1 MKTMGVNVDTEKIVR
16 MAMERGVSRRQF
28 FNMLAGAGMAV
39 VAAGALTGCDDGSG
53 DAAAVDYNEMPLEDL
68 IAQAQEEGEIQSVGM
83 PDTWAN
89 WVETWEDIEAEYG
102 ITHADQDMSSSEEL
116 SMFREE
122 GADGTKD
129 IGDVGQ
135 SWGPTAEEQELTLKY
150 KTSYW
155 DEIPDWAKD
164 DDGDWI
170 VGYYGTISF
179 MSNDA
184 TVSNP
189 PTSFQDLLDGD
200 YTVCVG
206 DVTAAAVAQ
215 YASLAAAYALGGDI
229 DNMQPAY
236 DFLLELAEAGRLDV
250 ADASLARLES
260 GEIDVCINWD
270 YNSLNYRDQ
279 IQENNPN
286 ASFTVSIPQDA
297 SVQSG
302 YCTVINKYAPHP
314 AAACLAREFILSD
327 EGQINLARG
336 YATPIRD
343 VDLPEDVAAMR
354 LPDEQYGDQVQ
365 TVDESVWSGVC
376 QDLITWYQENVIPA
390 LS

>member
-1 MKTMGVNVDTEKIVR
+1 MSNSVNNACAHTM
-16 MAMERGVSRRQF
+16 SRRSF
-28 FNMLAGAGMAV
+28 LGILGIAGVACVAGL
-39 VAAGALTGCDDGSG
+39 GLTGCDDGS
-53 DAAAVDYNEMPLEDL
+53 ASSATVDYNSMSLDDI
-68 IAQAQEEGEIQSVGM
+68 IAQAKEEGAVNSVGM

-89 WVETWEDIEAEYG
+89 WVETWEDLSSEYG
-102 ITHADQDMSSSEEL
+102 LEHADQDMSSAEEL
-116 SMFREE
+116 AMFREE
-122 GADGTKD
+122 GTDGTKD

-170 VGYYGTISF
+170 VGYYGTISL

-184 TVSNP
+184 TVSNA

-200 YTVCVG
+200 YNVCVG

-215 YASLAAAYALGGDI
+215 YAVLAAAYALGGGI
-229 DNMQPAY
+229 DNMQPGY
-236 DFLLELAEAGRLDV
+236 DFLKKLAESGRLDV
-250 ADASLARLES
+250 SDASLARIES

-279 IQENNPN
+279 ILSNNPN
-286 ASFTVSIPQDA
+286 ASFSVNIPTDA

-302 YCTVINKYAPHP
+302 YCTIINKNAPHP

-343 VDLPEDVAAMR
+343 VELPEDVAAMR

-365 TVDESVWSGVC
+365 TVDETVWSGVC
-376 QDLITWYQENVIPA
+376 QDMITWYQENIIPI
-390 LS
+390 LG

>member
-1 MKTMGVNVDTEKIVR
+1 MKKSTTPLAGTR
-16 MAMERGVSRRQF
+16 ALSRRSF
-28 FNMLAGAGMAV
+28 LGMVGMAGFAC
-39 VAAGALTGCDDGSG
+39 AAGLGLAGCDDGSSA
-53 DAAAVDYNEMPLEDL
+53 AAAVDYNSMSLEDL
-68 IAQAQEEGEIQSVGM
+68 IAQAQEEGEIASVGM

-89 WVETWEDIEAEYG
+89 WVETWQDIEAEYG

-116 SMFREE
+116 AMFREE
-122 GADGTKD
+122 GTDGTKD

-164 DDGDWI
+164 DDGDW
-170 VGYYGTISF
+170 VVAYYGTISL
-179 MSNDA
+179 MSNDS
-184 TVSNP
+184 TVPNA

-200 YTVCVG
+200 YNVCVG

-215 YASLAAAYALGGDI
+215 YAVLAAAYALGGGI
-229 DNMQPAY
+229 DDMQPGY
-236 DFLLELAEAGRLDV
+236 DFLRQLAEQGRLDV
-250 ADASLARLES
+250 SDASLARIES

-279 IQENNPN
+279 ILENNPN
-286 ASFTVSIPQDA
+286 AQFSVNIPSDA

-302 YCTVINKYAPHP
+302 YCTIINKNAPHP

-327 EGQINLARG
+327 EGQVNLARG

-343 VDLPEDVAAMR
+343 VELPEDVAALR
-354 LPDEQYGDQVQ
+354 LPDEQYGDHVQ

-376 QDLITWYQENVIPA
+376 QDMITWYQENIIPI
-390 LS
+390 LG

>member
-1 MKTMGVNVDTEKIVR
+1 MKKSTTPLAGTR
-16 MAMERGVSRRQF
+16 ALSRRSF
-28 FNMLAGAGMAV
+28 LGMVGMAGFAC
-39 VAAGALTGCDDGSG
+39 AAGLGLAGCDDGSSA
-53 DAAAVDYNEMPLEDL
+53 AAAVDYNSMSLEDL
-68 IAQAQEEGEIQSVGM
+68 IAQAQEEGEIASVGM

-89 WVETWEDIEAEYG
+89 WVETWTDIEAEYG

-116 SMFREE
+116 AMFREE
-122 GADGTKD
+122 GTDGTKD

-170 VGYYGTISF
+170 VGYYGTISL

-184 TVSNP
+184 TVSNA

-200 YTVCVG
+200 YNVCVG

-215 YASLAAAYALGGDI
+215 YAVLAAAYALGGGI
-229 DNMQPAY
+229 DNMQPGY
-236 DFLLELAEAGRLDV
+236 DFLKKLAESGRLDV
-250 ADASLARLES
+250 SDASLARIES

-279 IQENNPN
+279 ILENNPN
-286 ASFTVSIPQDA
+286 AQFSVNIPSDA

-302 YCTVINKYAPHP
+302 YCTIINKNAPHP

-327 EGQINLARG
+327 EGQVNLARG

-343 VDLPEDVAAMR
+343 VELPEDVAALR
-354 LPDEQYGDQVQ
+354 LPDEQYGDHVQ

-376 QDLITWYQENVIPA
+376 QDMITWYQENIIPI
-390 LS
+390 LG

>member
-1 MKTMGVNVDTEKIVR
+1 MSNSVNNACAH
-16 MAMERGVSRRQF
+16 AMSRRSF
-28 FNMLAGAGMAV
+28 LGMLGIAGVACVAGL
-39 VAAGALTGCDDGSG
+39 GLTGCDDGS
-53 DAAAVDYNEMPLEDL
+53 ASSAAVDYNSMSLDDI
-68 IAQAQEEGEIQSVGM
+68 IAQAKEEGAVNSVGM

-89 WVETWEDIEAEYG
+89 WVETWEDLSSEYG
-102 ITHADQDMSSSEEL
+102 LEHADQDMSSAEEL
-116 SMFREE
+116 AMFREE
-122 GADGTKD
+122 GTDGTKD

-135 SWGPTAEEQELTLKY
+135 SWGPMAEEQELTLKY

-170 VGYYGTISF
+170 VGYYGTISL

-184 TVSNP
+184 TVSNA

-200 YTVCVG
+200 YNVCVG

-215 YASLAAAYALGGDI
+215 YAVLAAAYALGGGI
-229 DNMQPAY
+229 DNMQPGY
-236 DFLLELAEAGRLDV
+236 DFLKQLAESGRLDV
-250 ADASLARLES
+250 SDASLARIES
-260 GEIDVCINWD
+260 GEIDVCVNWD

-279 IQENNPN
+279 ILSNNPS
-286 ASFTVSIPQDA
+286 ASFSVNIPTDA

-302 YCTVINKYAPHP
+302 YCTIINKNAPHP

-343 VDLPEDVAAMR
+343 VELPEDVAAMR

-365 TVDESVWSGVC
+365 TVDETVWSGVC
-376 QDLITWYQENVIPA
+376 QDMITWYQENIIPI
-390 LS
+390 LG

>member
-1 MKTMGVNVDTEKIVR
+1 MKKSTTPLAGTR
-16 MAMERGVSRRQF
+16 ALSRRSF
-28 FNMLAGAGMAV
+28 LGMVGMAGFAC
-39 VAAGALTGCDDGSG
+39 AAGLGLDGCDDGSSA
-53 DAAAVDYNEMPLEDL
+53 AAAVDYNSMSLEDL
-68 IAQAQEEGEIQSVGM
+68 IAQAQEEGEIASVGM

-89 WVETWEDIEAEYG
+89 WVETWTDIEAEYG

-116 SMFREE
+116 AMFREE
-122 GADGTKD
+122 GTDGTKD

-164 DDGDWI
+164 DDGDW
-170 VGYYGTISF
+170 VVAYYGTISL
-179 MSNDA
+179 MSNDS
-184 TVSNP
+184 TVPNA

-200 YTVCVG
+200 YNVCVG

-215 YASLAAAYALGGDI
+215 YAVLAAAYALGGGI
-229 DNMQPAY
+229 DDMQPGY
-236 DFLLELAEAGRLDV
+236 DFLRQLAEQGRLDV
-250 ADASLARLES
+250 SDASLARIES

-279 IQENNPN
+279 ILENNPN
-286 ASFTVSIPQDA
+286 AQFSVNIPSDA

-302 YCTVINKYAPHP
+302 YCTIINKNAPHP

-327 EGQINLARG
+327 EGQVNLARG

-343 VDLPEDVAAMR
+343 VELPEDVAALR
-354 LPDEQYGDQVQ
+354 LPDEQYGDHVQ

-376 QDLITWYQENVIPA
+376 QDMITWYQENIIPI
-390 LS
+390 LG

>member
-1 MKTMGVNVDTEKIVR
+1 MKKSTTPLAGTR
-16 MAMERGVSRRQF
+16 ALSRRSF
-28 FNMLAGAGMAV
+28 LGMVGMAGFACAAGLGLAGC
-39 VAAGALTGCDDGSG
+39 AAGSSA
-53 DAAAVDYNEMPLEDL
+53 AAAVDYNSMSLEDL
-68 IAQAQEEGEIQSVGM
+68 IAQAQEEGEIASVGM

-89 WVETWEDIEAEYG
+89 WVETWTDIEAEYG

-116 SMFREE
+116 AMFREE
-122 GADGTKD
+122 GTDGTKD

-170 VGYYGTISF
+170 VGYYGTISL

-184 TVSNP
+184 TVSNA

-200 YTVCVG
+200 YNVCVG

-215 YASLAAAYALGGDI
+215 YAVLAAAYALGGGI
-229 DNMQPAY
+229 DDMQPGY
-236 DFLLELAEAGRLDV
+236 DFLKKLAESGRLDV
-250 ADASLARLES
+250 SDASLARIES

-279 IQENNPN
+279 ILSNNPN
-286 ASFTVSIPQDA
+286 ASFSVNIPTDA

-302 YCTVINKYAPHP
+302 YCTIINKNAPHP

-343 VDLPEDVAAMR
+343 VELPEDVAAMR

-365 TVDESVWSGVC
+365 TVDETVWSGVC
-376 QDLITWYQENVIPA
+376 QDMITWYQENIIPI
-390 LS
+390 LG

>member
-1 MKTMGVNVDTEKIVR
+1 MKKSTTP
-16 MAMERGVSRRQF
+16 
-28 FNMLAGAGMAV
+28 LAGTRALARRSFLGMLG
-39 VAAGALTGCDDGSG
+39 AAGFACAAGLGLAGCDDGSSA
-53 DAAAVDYNEMPLEDL
+53 AAAVDYNSMSLEDL
-68 IAQAQEEGEIQSVGM
+68 IAQAQEEGEIASVGM

-89 WVETWEDIEAEYG
+89 WVETWQDIEAEYG

-116 SMFREE
+116 AMFREE
-122 GADGTKD
+122 GTDGTKD

-164 DDGDWI
+164 DDGDW
-170 VGYYGTISF
+170 VVAYYGTISL
-179 MSNDA
+179 MSNDS
-184 TVSNP
+184 TVPNA

-200 YTVCVG
+200 YNVCVG

-215 YASLAAAYALGGDI
+215 YAVLAAAYALGGGI
-229 DNMQPAY
+229 DDMQPGY
-236 DFLLELAEAGRLDV
+236 DFLQQLAEQGRLDV
-250 ADASLARLES
+250 SDASLARIES

-279 IQENNPN
+279 ILENNPN
-286 ASFTVSIPQDA
+286 AQFSVNIPSDA

-302 YCTVINKYAPHP
+302 YCTIINKNAPHP

-327 EGQINLARG
+327 EGQVNLARG

-343 VDLPEDVAAMR
+343 VELPEDVAALR
-354 LPDEQYGDQVQ
+354 LPDEQYGDHVQ

-376 QDLITWYQENVIPA
+376 QDMITWYQENIIPI
-390 LS
+390 LG

>member
-1 MKTMGVNVDTEKIVR
+1 MKKSTTPLAGTR
-16 MAMERGVSRRQF
+16 ALSRRSF
-28 FNMLAGAGMAV
+28 LGMVGMAGFAC
-39 VAAGALTGCDDGSG
+39 AAGLGLAGCDDGSSA
-53 DAAAVDYNEMPLEDL
+53 AAAVDYNSMSLEDL
-68 IAQAQEEGEIQSVGM
+68 IAQAQEEGEIASVGM

-89 WVETWEDIEAEYG
+89 WVETWQDIEAEYG

-116 SMFREE
+116 AMFREE
-122 GADGTKD
+122 GTDGTKD

-164 DDGDWI
+164 DDGDW
-170 VGYYGTISF
+170 VVAYYGTISL
-179 MSNDA
+179 MSNDS
-184 TVSNP
+184 TVPNA

-200 YTVCVG
+200 YNVCVG

-215 YASLAAAYALGGDI
+215 YAVLAAAYALGGGI
-229 DNMQPAY
+229 DDMQPGY
-236 DFLLELAEAGRLDV
+236 DFLQQLAEQGRLDV
-250 ADASLARLES
+250 SDASLARIES

-279 IQENNPN
+279 ILENNPN
-286 ASFTVSIPQDA
+286 AQFSVNIPSDA

-302 YCTVINKYAPHP
+302 YCTIINKNAPHP

-327 EGQINLARG
+327 EGQVNLARG

-343 VDLPEDVAAMR
+343 VELPEDVAAMR
-354 LPDEQYGDQVQ
+354 LPDEQYGDHVQ

-376 QDLITWYQENVIPA
+376 QDMITWYQENIIPI
-390 LS
+390 LG

>member
-1 MKTMGVNVDTEKIVR
+1 MKKSTTPLAGTR
-16 MAMERGVSRRQF
+16 ALSRRSF
-28 FNMLAGAGMAV
+28 LGMVGMAGFAC
-39 VAAGALTGCDDGSG
+39 AAGLGLAGCDDGSSA
-53 DAAAVDYNEMPLEDL
+53 AAAVDYNSMSLEDL
-68 IAQAQEEGEIQSVGM
+68 IAQAQEEGEIASVGM

-89 WVETWEDIEAEYG
+89 WVETWQDIEAEYG

-116 SMFREE
+116 AMFREE
-122 GADGTKD
+122 GTDGTKD

-164 DDGDWI
+164 DDGDW
-170 VGYYGTISF
+170 VVAYYGTISL
-179 MSNDA
+179 MSNDS
-184 TVSNP
+184 TVPNA

-200 YTVCVG
+200 YNVCVG

-215 YASLAAAYALGGDI
+215 YAVLAAACALGGGI
-229 DNMQPAY
+229 DDMQPGY
-236 DFLLELAEAGRLDV
+236 DFLRQLAEQGRLDV
-250 ADASLARLES
+250 SDASLARIES

-279 IQENNPN
+279 ILENNPN
-286 ASFTVSIPQDA
+286 AQFSVSIPSDA

-302 YCTVINKYAPHP
+302 YCTIINKNAPHP

-327 EGQINLARG
+327 EGQVNLARG

-343 VDLPEDVAAMR
+343 VELPEDVAALR
-354 LPDEQYGDQVQ
+354 LPDEQYGDHVQ

-376 QDLITWYQENVIPA
+376 QDMITWYQENIIPI
-390 LS
+390 LG

>member
-1 MKTMGVNVDTEKIVR
+1 MNRETVVR
-16 MAMERGVSRRQF
+16 AAIERGVSRRQF
-28 FNMLAGAGMAV
+28 FGILAGMAGM
-39 VAAGALTGCDDGSG
+39 ATIASMGLTGCDGEDS
-53 DAAAVDYNEMPLEDL
+53 AASDVDYNAMSLEDL
-68 IAQAQEEGEIQSVGM
+68 IAQAKEEGEIQSVGM

-89 WVETWEDIEAEYG
+89 WVETWQDIESEYG
-102 ITHADQDMSSSEEL
+102 ISHADQDMSSSEEL

-122 GADGTKD
+122 GTDATKD

-135 SWGPTAEEQELTLKY
+135 SWGPVAEEQEITLKY

-184 TVSNP
+184 TVP
-189 PTSFQDLLDGD
+189 TAPTSFQDLLDGD

-215 YASLAAAYALGGDI
+215 YASLAAAYAFGGGI
-229 DNMQPAY
+229 DDMQPGY
-236 DFLLELAEAGRLDV
+236 DFLQKLADAGRLD
-250 ADASLARLES
+250 ASDASLARLES

-279 IQENNPN
+279 IKANNPN
-286 ASFTVSIPQDA
+286 SSFTVNIPSDA

-343 VDLPEDVAAMR
+343 VELPADVQAMR
-354 LPDEQYGDQVQ
+354 LDDAQYGDQVQ
-365 TVDESVWSGVC
+365 TVDESTWSSVS
-376 QDLITWYQENVIPA
+376 QDLITWYQENIIPK
-390 LS
+390 LG

>member
-1 MKTMGVNVDTEKIVR
+1 MSNSVNNACAHTM
-16 MAMERGVSRRQF
+16 SRRSF
-28 FNMLAGAGMAV
+28 LGMLGVAGVACVAGL
-39 VAAGALTGCDDGSG
+39 GLTGCDDGS
-53 DAAAVDYNEMPLEDL
+53 ASSAAVDYNSMSLDDI
-68 IAQAQEEGEIQSVGM
+68 IAQAKEEGTVNSVGM

-89 WVETWEDIEAEYG
+89 WVETWEDLSSEYG
-102 ITHADQDMSSSEEL
+102 LEHADQDMSSAEEL
-116 SMFREE
+116 AMFREE
-122 GADGTKD
+122 GTDGTKD

-170 VGYYGTISF
+170 VGYYGTISL

-184 TVSNP
+184 TVSNA

-200 YTVCVG
+200 YNVCVG

-215 YASLAAAYALGGDI
+215 YAVLAAAYALGGGI
-229 DNMQPAY
+229 DNMQPGY
-236 DFLLELAEAGRLDV
+236 DFLKKLAESGRLDV
-250 ADASLARLES
+250 SDASLARIES

-279 IQENNPN
+279 ILSNNPN
-286 ASFTVSIPQDA
+286 ASFSVNIPTDA

-302 YCTVINKYAPHP
+302 YCTIINKNAPHP

-343 VDLPEDVAAMR
+343 VELPEDVAAMR

-365 TVDESVWSGVC
+365 TVDETVWSGVC
-376 QDLITWYQENVIPA
+376 QDMITWYQENIIPI
-390 LS
+390 LG

>member
-1 MKTMGVNVDTEKIVR
+1 MKKSTTPLAGTR
-16 MAMERGVSRRQF
+16 ALSRRSF
-28 FNMLAGAGMAV
+28 LGMVGMAGFAC
-39 VAAGALTGCDDGSG
+39 AAGLGLAGCDDGSSA
-53 DAAAVDYNEMPLEDL
+53 AAAVDYNSMRLEDL
-68 IAQAQEEGEIQSVGM
+68 IAQAQEEGEIASVGM

-89 WVETWEDIEAEYG
+89 WVETWQDIEAEYG

-116 SMFREE
+116 AMFREE
-122 GADGTKD
+122 GTDGTKD

-164 DDGDWI
+164 DDGDW
-170 VGYYGTISF
+170 VVAYYGTISL
-179 MSNDA
+179 MSNDS
-184 TVSNP
+184 TVPNA

-200 YTVCVG
+200 YNVCVG

-215 YASLAAAYALGGDI
+215 YAVLAAAYALGGGI
-229 DNMQPAY
+229 DDMQPGY
-236 DFLLELAEAGRLDV
+236 DFLQQLAEQGRLDV
-250 ADASLARLES
+250 SDASLARIES

-279 IQENNPN
+279 ILENNPN
-286 ASFTVSIPQDA
+286 AQFSVNIPSDA

-302 YCTVINKYAPHP
+302 YCTIINKNAPHP

-327 EGQINLARG
+327 EGQVNLARG

-343 VDLPEDVAAMR
+343 VELPEDVAALR
-354 LPDEQYGDQVQ
+354 LPDEQYGDHVQ

-376 QDLITWYQENVIPA
+376 QDMITWYQENIIPI
-390 LS
+390 LG

>member
-1 MKTMGVNVDTEKIVR
+1 VKKSTTPLAGTR
-16 MAMERGVSRRQF
+16 ALSRRSF
-28 FNMLAGAGMAV
+28 LGMVGMAGFAC
-39 VAAGALTGCDDGSG
+39 AAGLGLAGCDDGSSA
-53 DAAAVDYNEMPLEDL
+53 AAAVDYNSMSLEDL
-68 IAQAQEEGEIQSVGM
+68 IAQAQEEGEIASVGM

-89 WVETWEDIEAEYG
+89 WVETWTDIESEYG

-116 SMFREE
+116 AMFREE
-122 GADGTKD
+122 GTDGTKD

-164 DDGDWI
+164 DDGDW
-170 VGYYGTISF
+170 VVAYYGTISL
-179 MSNDA
+179 MSNDS
-184 TVSNP
+184 TVPNA

-200 YTVCVG
+200 YNVCVG

-215 YASLAAAYALGGDI
+215 YAVLAAAYALGGGI
-229 DNMQPAY
+229 DDMQPGY
-236 DFLLELAEAGRLDV
+236 DFLRQLAEQGRLDV
-250 ADASLARLES
+250 SDASLARIES

-279 IQENNPN
+279 ILENNPN
-286 ASFTVSIPQDA
+286 AQFSVNIPSDA

-302 YCTVINKYAPHP
+302 YCTIINKNAPHP

-343 VDLPEDVAAMR
+343 VELPEDVAALR
-354 LPDEQYGDQVQ
+354 LPDEQYGDHVQ

-376 QDLITWYQENVIPA
+376 QDMITWYQENIIPI
-390 LS
+390 LG

>member
-1 MKTMGVNVDTEKIVR
+1 MKKSTTPLAGTR
-16 MAMERGVSRRQF
+16 ALSRRSF
-28 FNMLAGAGMAV
+28 LGMVGMAGFAC
-39 VAAGALTGCDDGSG
+39 AAGLGLAGCDDGSSA
-53 DAAAVDYNEMPLEDL
+53 AAAVDYNSMSLEDL
-68 IAQAQEEGEIQSVGM
+68 IAQAQEEGEIASVGM

-89 WVETWEDIEAEYG
+89 WVETWTDIESEYG

-116 SMFREE
+116 AMFREE
-122 GADGTKD
+122 GTDGTKD

-164 DDGDWI
+164 DDGDW
-170 VGYYGTISF
+170 VVAYYGTISL
-179 MSNDA
+179 MSNDS
-184 TVSNP
+184 TVPNA

-200 YTVCVG
+200 YNVCVG

-215 YASLAAAYALGGDI
+215 YAVLAAAYALGGGI
-229 DNMQPAY
+229 DDMQPGY
-236 DFLLELAEAGRLDV
+236 DFLQQLAEQGRLDV
-250 ADASLARLES
+250 SDASLARIES

-279 IQENNPN
+279 ILENNPN
-286 ASFTVSIPQDA
+286 AQFSVNIPSDA

-302 YCTVINKYAPHP
+302 YCTIINKNAPHP

-327 EGQINLARG
+327 EGQVNLARG

-343 VDLPEDVAAMR
+343 VELPEDVAALR
-354 LPDEQYGDQVQ
+354 LPDEQYGDHVQ

-376 QDLITWYQENVIPA
+376 QDMITWYQENIIPI
-390 LS
+390 LG

>member
-1 MKTMGVNVDTEKIVR
+1 MNKSTTHLAGR
-16 MAMERGVSRRQF
+16 SAVSRRSF
-28 FNMLAGAGMAV
+28 LGMVGMAGFAC
-39 VAAGALTGCDDGSG
+39 AAGLGLAGCDDGSSA
-53 DAAAVDYNEMPLEDL
+53 AAAVDYNSMSLEDL
-68 IAQAQEEGEIQSVGM
+68 IAQAQEEGEIASVGM

-89 WVETWEDIEAEYG
+89 WVETWQDIEAEYG

-116 SMFREE
+116 AMFREE

-164 DDGDWI
+164 DDGDW
-170 VGYYGTISF
+170 VVAYYGTISL
-179 MSNDA
+179 MSNDS
-184 TVSNP
+184 TVPNA

-200 YTVCVG
+200 YNVCVG

-215 YASLAAAYALGGDI
+215 YAVLAAAYALGGGI
-229 DNMQPAY
+229 DDMQPGY
-236 DFLLELAEAGRLDV
+236 DFLQQLAEQGRLDV
-250 ADASLARLES
+250 SDASLARIES

-279 IQENNPN
+279 ILENNPN
-286 ASFTVSIPQDA
+286 AQFSVNIPSDA

-302 YCTVINKYAPHP
+302 YCTIINKNAPHP

-327 EGQINLARG
+327 EGQVNLARG

-343 VDLPEDVAAMR
+343 VELPEDVAALR
-354 LPDEQYGDQVQ
+354 LPDEQYGDHVQ

-376 QDLITWYQENVIPA
+376 QDMITWYQENIIPI
-390 LS
+390 LG

>member
-1 MKTMGVNVDTEKIVR
+1 MSNSVNNACAHTM
-16 MAMERGVSRRQF
+16 SRRSF
-28 FNMLAGAGMAV
+28 LGILGIAGVACVAGL
-39 VAAGALTGCDDGSG
+39 GLTGCDDGS
-53 DAAAVDYNEMPLEDL
+53 ASSAAVDYNSMSLDDI
-68 IAQAQEEGEIQSVGM
+68 IAQAKEEGAVNSVGM

-89 WVETWEDIEAEYG
+89 WVETWEDLSSEYG
-102 ITHADQDMSSSEEL
+102 LEHADQDMSSAEEL
-116 SMFREE
+116 AMFREE
-122 GADGTKD
+122 GTDGTKD

-170 VGYYGTISF
+170 VGYYGTISL

-184 TVSNP
+184 TVSNA

-200 YTVCVG
+200 YNVCVG

-215 YASLAAAYALGGDI
+215 YAVLAAAYALGGGI
-229 DNMQPAY
+229 DNMQPGY
-236 DFLLELAEAGRLDV
+236 DFLKKLAESGRLDV
-250 ADASLARLES
+250 SDASLARIES

-279 IQENNPN
+279 ILSNNPN
-286 ASFTVSIPQDA
+286 ASFSVNIPTDA

-302 YCTVINKYAPHP
+302 YCTIINKNAPHP

-343 VDLPEDVAAMR
+343 VELPEDVAAMR

-365 TVDESVWSGVC
+365 TVDETVWSGVC
-376 QDLITWYQENVIPA
+376 QDMITWYQENIIPI
-390 LS
+390 LG

>member
-1 MKTMGVNVDTEKIVR
+1 MKKSTTPLAGTR
-16 MAMERGVSRRQF
+16 ALSRRSF
-28 FNMLAGAGMAV
+28 LGMVGMAGFAC
-39 VAAGALTGCDDGSG
+39 AAGLGLAGCDDGSSA
-53 DAAAVDYNEMPLEDL
+53 AAAVDYNSMNLEDL
-68 IAQAQEEGEIQSVGM
+68 IAQAQEEGEIASVGM

-89 WVETWEDIEAEYG
+89 WVETWQDIEAEYG

-116 SMFREE
+116 AMFREE
-122 GADGTKD
+122 GTDGTKD

-164 DDGDWI
+164 DDGDW
-170 VGYYGTISF
+170 VVAYYGTISL
-179 MSNDA
+179 MSNDS
-184 TVSNP
+184 TVPNA

-200 YTVCVG
+200 YNVCVG

-215 YASLAAAYALGGDI
+215 YAVLAAAYALGGGI
-229 DNMQPAY
+229 DDMQPGY
-236 DFLLELAEAGRLDV
+236 DFLRQLAEQGRLDV
-250 ADASLARLES
+250 SDASLARIES

-279 IQENNPN
+279 ILENNPN
-286 ASFTVSIPQDA
+286 AQFSVNIPSDA

-302 YCTVINKYAPHP
+302 YCTIINKNAPHP

-327 EGQINLARG
+327 EGQVNLARG

-343 VDLPEDVAAMR
+343 VELPEDVAALR
-354 LPDEQYGDQVQ
+354 LPDEQYGDHVQ

-376 QDLITWYQENVIPA
+376 QDMITWYQENIIPI
-390 LS
+390 LG

>member
-1 MKTMGVNVDTEKIVR
+1 MKKSTTPLAGTR
-16 MAMERGVSRRQF
+16 ALSRRSF
-28 FNMLAGAGMAV
+28 LGMVGMAGFAC
-39 VAAGALTGCDDGSG
+39 AAGLGLAGCDDGSSA
-53 DAAAVDYNEMPLEDL
+53 AAAVDYNSMSLEDL
-68 IAQAQEEGEIQSVGM
+68 IAQAQEEGEIASVGM

-89 WVETWEDIEAEYG
+89 WVETWQDIEAEYG

-116 SMFREE
+116 AMFREE
-122 GADGTKD
+122 GTDGTKD

-164 DDGDWI
+164 DDGDW
-170 VGYYGTISF
+170 VVAYYGTISL
-179 MSNDA
+179 MSNDS
-184 TVSNP
+184 TVPNA

-200 YTVCVG
+200 YNVCVG

-215 YASLAAAYALGGDI
+215 YAVLAAAYALGGGI
-229 DNMQPAY
+229 DDMQPGY
-236 DFLLELAEAGRLDV
+236 DFLQQLAEQGRLDV
-250 ADASLARLES
+250 SDASLARIES

-279 IQENNPN
+279 ILENNPN
-286 ASFTVSIPQDA
+286 AQFSVNIPSDA

-302 YCTVINKYAPHP
+302 YCTIINKNAPHP

-327 EGQINLARG
+327 EGQVNLARG
-336 YATPIRD
+336 YATPISD
-343 VDLPEDVAAMR
+343 VELPEDVAAMR
-354 LPDEQYGDQVQ
+354 LPDEQYGDHVQ

-376 QDLITWYQENVIPA
+376 QDMITWYQENIIPI
-390 LS
+390 LG

>member
-1 MKTMGVNVDTEKIVR
+1 MKKSTTPLAGTR
-16 MAMERGVSRRQF
+16 ALSRRSF
-28 FNMLAGAGMAV
+28 LGMVGMAGFAC
-39 VAAGALTGCDDGSG
+39 AAGLGLAGCDDGSSA
-53 DAAAVDYNEMPLEDL
+53 AAAVDYNSMSLEDL
-68 IAQAQEEGEIQSVGM
+68 IAQAQEEGEIASVGM

-89 WVETWEDIEAEYG
+89 WVETWTDIEAEYG

-116 SMFREE
+116 AMFREE
-122 GADGTKD
+122 GTDGTKD

-164 DDGDWI
+164 DDGDW
-170 VGYYGTISF
+170 VVAYYGTISL
-179 MSNDA
+179 MSNDS
-184 TVSNP
+184 TVPNA

-200 YTVCVG
+200 YNVCVG

-215 YASLAAAYALGGDI
+215 YAVLAAAYALGGGI
-229 DNMQPAY
+229 DDMQPGY
-236 DFLLELAEAGRLDV
+236 DFLRQLAEQGRLDV
-250 ADASLARLES
+250 SDASLARIES

-279 IQENNPN
+279 ILENNPN
-286 ASFTVSIPQDA
+286 AQFSVNIPSDA

-302 YCTVINKYAPHP
+302 YCTIINKNAPHP

-327 EGQINLARG
+327 EGQVNLARG

-343 VDLPEDVAAMR
+343 VELPEDVAALR
-354 LPDEQYGDQVQ
+354 LPDEQYGDHVQ
-365 TVDESVWSGVC
+365 TVDESVWSDVC
-376 QDLITWYQENVIPA
+376 QDMITWYQENIIPI
-390 LS
+390 LG